1 MRKYKEE
8 RVRSGRQR
16 STTEPKPIFQN
27 KKEVLQHQQRRAF
40 KNTKYMYFK
49 VGYCSKFCTVR
60 ALRFWNVRNF
70 VGTGTFDRRSV
81 LGFCITV
88 LLNLAV
94 LNLAPKCSKKPRT
107 IRYFHFYFHLPM
119 YQKTWKFDTAQV
131 RILLSSESS
140 GMFEGSSNIWGMFF
154 E

>member
-1 MRKYKEE
+1 MWYIYIYIIIIKILKKKYL
-8 RVRSGRQR
+8 SGNLK
-16 STTEPKPIFQN
+16 STGTDRN
-27 KKEVLQHQQRRAF
+27 TAVL
-40 KNTKYMYFK
+40 FK

-81 LGFCITV
+81 LGFWKTV

-107 IRYFHFYFHLPM
+107 FGYFHFYFHLPM
-119 YQKTWKFDTAQV
+119 YQKIGNVDTVQV
-131 RILLSSESS
+131 CILLSSESS
-140 GMFEGSSNIWGMFF
+140 QMFEGSSNIWGMFF